1 MNVWQPNSPLG
12 GLPYIKHASS
22 KRESSY
28 DRTGGNILSILMYG
42 CSGKET
48 VVEEGKIEEKSLTVL
63 VEGGSPAFTVA
74 KETAEEFKEKTGYEV
89 KIESVP
95 YTGVYDK
102 LKAEVASQAGAFDVA
117 TNEKLILDI
126 KDYLNTNYREP
137 IVLEDLGKHFYKNP
151 SYLCSLFSKSVGKT
165 IFEYI
170 TSTRINNAKK
180 LLRTSNCKV
189 ADVAIQ
195 VGYENQK
202 YFYQVFKKNVGI
214 TPSQYRS
221 KHLVK

>member
-1 MNVWQPNSPLG
+1 MNTTIGSRIITKIDQ
-12 GLPYIKHASS
+12 YFT
-22 KRESSY
+22 SSY
-28 DRTGGNILSILMYG
+28 SDDFFKMDHLIDSIIDYSKQNRLPPQKSTYLCYKIVNNFLEYVENEFELNLIMDDR
-42 CSGKET
+42 
-48 VVEEGKIEEKSLTVL
+48 
-63 VEGGSPAFTVA
+63 
-74 KETAEEFKEKTGYEV
+74 YEV
-89 KIESVP
+89 YEQLNSLNSLEEISNWLKGLVQNIKDQIEDNKVS
-95 YTGVYDK
+95 YND
-102 LKAEVASQAGAFDVA
+102 
-117 TNEKLILDI
+117 KLILDI
-126 KDYLNTNYREP
+126 KNYLNTNYSKT
-137 IVLEDLGKHFYKNP
+137 IVLEDLGKQFYKNP

-170 TSTRINNAKK
+170 TLTRINNAKK

-189 ADVAIQ
+189 ADISAQ